1 MVTARNEGFDHMTIV
16 VTDLPEAKRF
26 FGLLGFEE
34 SLAVVA
40 QGERVADYM
49 GIPELGVRS
58 RDPGARR
65 ASVHQEIQL
74 LFFHQPPIK
83 ADSGAGTLDR
93 TGFNHVC
100 FRVNDL
106 DAMLEHLAANGI
118 TPRNEVLD
126 YHDRKLVFLDG
137 PGVVVELAEWAGA
150 EWMRHRD
157 GEGAHLA

>member
-26 FGLLGFEE
+26 FGLLGFVE

-40 QGERVADYM
+40 SGPRVADYM
-49 GIPELGVRS
+49 GIPGWESDHVTLVLK
-58 RDPGARR
+58 DAD
-65 ASVHQEIQL
+65 VHQEIQL

-83 ADSGAGTLDR
+83 ADAGAGTLDR

-100 FRVNDL
+100 FRVNNL
-106 DAMLEHLAANGI
+106 AAMLDHLAANGV

-137 PGVVVELAEWAGA
+137 PGVVVELAEWAG
-150 EWMRHRD
+150 
-157 GEGAHLA
+157 